1 MVMLIENPAIDE
13 AREADTAFGASD
25 AREDATIESWN
36 PSLTMC
42 IAESYAAHVVPWGLD
57 APRQLRGGDRVTAG
71 ITPRLGCEWNAE
83 WLGAIDLAC
92 RHQRDAGRPWFHML
106 PLAVTGPCGAGRT
119 HVARRLAWEAGV
131 AHIAIDVSSCA
142 MVSGLGS
149 PGRGPTPALPSALA
163 LAMSMTDCA
172 NPIINV
178 TGVETADANTL
189 ARLAAAMDPM
199 RSRIDDE
206 GLGITLDLS
215 EATWLIQLPPDAELP
230 AELQDF
236 TTTVA
241 LTLPDQPDWVE
252 LAWIEA
258 LVEVATDRAMG
269 DELGRLADWTDDG
282 AERWRHPG
290 LKAAARYGLAATAFE
305 HVYGLG

>member
-1 MVMLIENPAIDE
+1 MVILFENPALDE
-13 AREADTAFGASD
+13 AREAGIAPAPCD
-25 AREDATIESWN
+25 AREDATIEGWDTS
-36 PSLTMC
+36 PTMYV
-42 IAESYAAHVVPWGLD
+42 AESYAADVVPWGLD
-57 APRQLRGGDRVTAG
+57 GPRQLRGGDRVTAG

-92 RHQRDAGRPWFHML
+92 RHQRDADRSWFHMP

-131 AHIAIDVSSCA
+131 AYIAIDVSGAA
-142 MVSGLGS
+142 MVSGFGS
-149 PGRGPTPALPSALA
+149 PARGPTPALPSALA
-163 LAMSMTDCA
+163 GAMSMTDCA
-172 NPIINV
+172 NPIIGV
-178 TGVETADANTL
+178 TGVETADADTL
-189 ARLAAAMDPM
+189 ARLSAAMDPM

-215 EATWLIQLPPDAELP
+215 EATWLVQLPPDAALP
-230 AELQDF
+230 PELQDF

-258 LVEVATDRAMG
+258 LIEVAADRATVG
-269 DELGRLADWTDDG
+269 DLGRLADWTDGG
-282 AERWRHPG
+282 AERWRNPNLG
-290 LKAAARYGLAATAFE
+290 AAARYRLAMTAFDQ
-305 HVYGLG
+305 VYGSG